1 MMLKKYYF
9 IITIFFVLMVFLFSI
24 DLENVSTYG
33 WIDYS
38 SKQVEIEKQFTK
50 DFVLGVKNS
59 LNTLPTFESVKESFN
74 EKSIFDG
81 IYEFFKFIF
90 KYFTSILNCVVK
102 IIFYGLYCLLRW
114 LSLIFRCTIGYLLD
128 SSKEVQICSLL
139 F

>member
-1 MMLKKYYF
+1 MLKKFYF
-9 IITIFFVLMVFLFSI
+9 IITIFFVFMVFLFSI
-24 DLENVSTYG
+24 DIDNVSTYG

-50 DFVLGVKNS
+50 DFVIGVKNS
-59 LNTLPTFESVKESFN
+59 LNTLPTFESVKDSFN

-102 IIFYGLYCLLRW
+102 IVFYGLYCLLRW

-139 F
+139 L

>member
-1 MMLKKYYF
+1 MLKKYYF